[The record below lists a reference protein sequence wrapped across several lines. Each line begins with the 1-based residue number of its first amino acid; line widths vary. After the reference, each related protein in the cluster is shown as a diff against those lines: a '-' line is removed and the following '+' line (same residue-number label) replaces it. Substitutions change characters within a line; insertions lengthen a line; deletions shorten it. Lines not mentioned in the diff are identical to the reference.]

1 MIVADSENPRGDIEL
16 DNERE
21 DEKGSSSTSKSK
33 AENIVLNRNGEKSSK
48 TKVFKTSSE
57 KKKNIRLKK
66 KNGKKVK
73 LITSNTRKKR
83 LRAMLLEKRIVAVH
97 NPKIAKQQK
106 LFRRRQL
113 LLKSKKELKLEN
125 ARQTNQQHIIQRE
138 KPNEQ
143 TYRNSVIS
151 DKQTTQVITRK
162 QKYQKQFLQKE
173 LKYTGYVS
181 EAKKASLQQ
190 KQATVTRQAKSTQF
204 STQSYKRKY
213 QRSTLS
219 AQSKQTGQ
227 TSQKYKR
234 QSGRASTY
242 SVKNM
247 KHKVDRSLQRNISPK
262 NRFRSQIKE
271 LVIDKVGRDGDGNLN
286 LIGLL
291 IALFILVPIL
301 LKLII
306 IITIVAIVIT
316 VITVVISIFMFI
328 ASLFVIK
335 TEDMALE
342 EAYRYV
348 THLDALK
355 NKNVYNAYQNLIND
369 DAFDEVYFMV
379 NGVQSDPE
387 TFLYSSNGDSYLYYL
402 NAKFEDYDI
411 DELAIAKYRERI
423 AQKTGQWIP
432 NRGSI
437 YAIFADAPYTLTDHP
452 VRVNKVRD
460 EILAIHDMVYNY
472 STLAELG
479 KQIETTTVTID
490 EETGEEK
497 VEVKTETKDIVTI
510 NINIQTLGEMLDSD
524 PEVDVYT
531 MRGGII
537 PSNNDPYYGRVSAF
551 DEEEVDKYY
560 PISDLDRFE
569 NKIFLLNPFGATHY
583 ASVIENYGYRGRNP
597 DDRNND
603 IVLEAEPG
611 TPVYAM
617 GEETIDGTLGGDTG
631 SPGLRTW
638 VYINEFSFYLHYR
651 NINLVPGLRSG
662 QRLSAGDLI
671 GYTRSDNGGNLLMD
685 MELYRFWH
693 ADPPLYPAVYID
705 NLSFAHETNLGYFRS
720 GGGLRGEL
728 INPPASVTKWRE
740 KVAEETKKNDIEG
753 YENAILS
760 IIWVE
765 TGGNEREFPD
775 IMQASESQGRP
786 PNSIRSPEE
795 SIEVGVRY
803 FARLLKKAQ
812 ENQKNE
818 RAAVQAYNFGE
829 GYLDDLIRRN
839 SDYSFDDSRIFARD
853 KSNGKTVPYHN
864 PIALRF
870 GYTWRYDYGNMF
882 YAQLVTNNIMVESGR
897 MVEIAREEL
906 GNLNGD
912 KYWRWFGFENRA
924 EWSAMFVSWVA
935 DQARYINQNRV
946 LKTPNVLAMR
956 DWFYENE
963 KFKRHDEE
971 YLPQSGDLIF
981 FDWTGGR
988 TGKDFVGIVEYAGG
1002 GMVQVIEGNS
1012 DNRVRRRTY
1021 ALDSIAISGY
1031 GTP

>member
-1 MIVADSENPRGDIEL
+1 MADLENPRGNIEL

-21 DEKGSSSTSKSK
+21 DEKGSISTSKSK
-33 AENIVLNRNGEKSSK
+33 AENIVLNRNGKESLKRK
-48 TKVFKTSSE
+48 NVQTSSE
-57 KKKNIRLKK
+57 KKKKLRRVI
-66 KNGKKVK
+66 KNGKIGKA
-73 LITSNTRKKR
+73 ITLNAYKKR
-83 LRAMLLEKRIVAVH
+83 NSVLNTPRSTK
-97 NPKIAKQQK
+97 PQK
-106 LFRRRQL
+106 LFRRRQS
-113 LLKSKKELKLEN
+113 LLKQKKEQKLEK
-125 ARQTNQQHIIQRE
+125 ARQTEHQHLIQRE

-151 DKQTTQVITRK
+151 DKRSTQTTQTIIRK
-162 QKYQKQFLQKE
+162 QRFRKQA
-173 LKYTGYVS
+173 LKKDLSYKGYIS
-181 EAKKASLQQ
+181 EAQKDSL
-190 KQATVTRQAKSTQF
+190 KQNQTKINRQSKTAQT
-204 STQSYKRKY
+204 YKRKH

-219 AQSKQTGQ
+219 AQSKQSGQ

-242 SVKNM
+242 SVKNL
-247 KHKVDRSLQRNISPK
+247 KHKVDRSLQRNISRK

-301 LKLII
+301 LKLLV
-306 IITIVAIVIT
+306 IITIVAVVITIIT
-316 VITVVISIFMFI
+316 VIVSIFMFI

-348 THLDALK
+348 TQLDAQK
-355 NKNVYNAYQNLIND
+355 NRNVYNAYQNLIND
-369 DAFDEVYFMV
+369 EAFDEVYFMV

-432 NRGSI
+432 NRRSI

-531 MRGGII
+531 MSGGVIS
-537 PSNNDPYYGRVSAF
+537 SNNDPYYGRVSAF

-583 ASVIENYGYRGRNP
+583 ASVIENYGYRGRDP
-597 DDRNND
+597 DNRNND
-603 IVLEAEPG
+603 IVLEAEPR

-617 GEETIDGTLGGDTG
+617 GEETIGRILGDGT
-631 SPGLRTW
+631 GLRTW

-651 NINLVPGLRSG
+651 NIDLVPGLRSG

-839 SDYSFDDSRIFARD
+839 SDYSFDDSRMFARD

-864 PIALRF
+864 PTALRF

-935 DQARYINQNRV
+935 DQAGYINQNRV

>member
-1 MIVADSENPRGDIEL
+1 MIVADLENPRGNIEL

-21 DEKGSSSTSKSK
+21 DEKGSISTSKSK

-48 TKVFKTSSE
+48 TKAFKTSSE

-83 LRAMLLEKRIVAVH
+83 LRAMLLEKRIVAVR

-151 DKQTTQVITRK
+151 DKKSTQTTQTIIRK
-162 QKYQKQFLQKE
+162 QKFRKQALQTDLSYK
-173 LKYTGYVS
+173 GYVS
-181 EAKKASLQQ
+181 EAQKASL
-190 KQATVTRQAKSTQF
+190 KQNQTKINRQSKTAQT
-204 STQSYKRKY
+204 YKRKH

-242 SVKNM
+242 SVKNL

-316 VITVVISIFMFI
+316 VITVIITIFMFI
-328 ASLFVIK
+328 ASLFVVK

-348 THLDALK
+348 TQLDALK
-355 NKNVYNAYQNLIND
+355 NRNVYNAYQNLIND
-369 DAFDEVYFMV
+369 EAFDEVYFHV

-423 AQKTGQWIP
+423 GQKTGHWIP
-432 NRGSI
+432 WTSRGTI
-437 YAIFADAPYTLTDHP
+437 YAIFKDAPHPLTQEP
-452 VRVNKVRD
+452 VRVNRVRD

-479 KQIETTTVTID
+479 KEIETTTVTID

-497 VEVKTETKDIVTI
+497 VEVKRETKNIVTI

-531 MRGGII
+531 LRGMF
-537 PSNNDPYYGRVSAF
+537 PSDDDPYYGRVSAF

-597 DDRNND
+597 DDQHVD

-617 GEETIDGTLGGDTG
+617 GEETIGSILGDGT
-631 SPGLRTW
+631 GLRTW

-651 NINLVPGLRSG
+651 NIDLVPGLRSG

-671 GYTRSDNGGNLLMD
+671 GYTRSDNSGNLLMD

-765 TGGNEREFPD
+765 TGGNEKEFPD

-864 PIALRF
+864 PTALLF

-935 DQARYINQNRV
+935 DQAGYISQNKV

-981 FDWTGGR
+981 FDWSGGR